1 MPWWFSSS
9 VILSFTSVL
18 EVLVDSSKEPCVY
31 DKRVAFTKQLQ
42 TRAKKWNVFFFFF
55 TPEQEMVFLAE
66 NFKMNQTCIFKI
78 PGLLIKNWSVL
89 CEV

>member
-1 MPWWFSSS
+1 MYS
-9 VILSFTSVL
+9 
-18 EVLVDSSKEPCVY
+18 
-31 DKRVAFTKQLQ
+31 
-42 TRAKKWNVFFFFF
+42 FFF

-78 PGLLIKNWSVL
+78 PGLLIKNWTVL

>member
-1 MPWWFSSS
+1 M
-9 VILSFTSVL
+9 
-18 EVLVDSSKEPCVY
+18 DSLKEPCVY

-42 TRAKKWNVFFFFF
+42 TRAKKMYSFFF
-55 TPEQEMVFLAE
+55 TPEQEMVFLVE

-78 PGLLIKNWSVL
+78 PGLLIKNWTVL